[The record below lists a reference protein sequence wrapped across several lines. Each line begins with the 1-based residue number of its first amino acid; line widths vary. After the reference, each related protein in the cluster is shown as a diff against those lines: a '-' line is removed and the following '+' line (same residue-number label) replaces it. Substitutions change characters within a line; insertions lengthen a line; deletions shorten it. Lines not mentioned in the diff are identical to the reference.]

1 MNLLRTLILTW
12 ICVSMATAE
21 MCTDDVCEFT
31 LVVRRARTMTHTGS
45 DGMVHGVEIL
55 KNGSLQNKY
64 VVFSGDIDGPIV
76 PVEETITADGVQRN
90 VILLNDQ
97 FPGPTLEVMEGAQVV
112 VTVVNNLMREA
123 TSLHFHGMYMR
134 GVPYMDGVPYV
145 TQCPILPMHSFTYR
159 FKAEPAGTNWYH
171 SHLGSQKE
179 EGLYGAFIVHK
190 NSMASTP
197 SLPMFLQD
205 WWHEDF
211 NTIDVDSAFMP
222 NKGPGRYFDAWQ
234 DRGFSFDGNEL
245 SSVSFKSALING
257 RGRYNN
263 NSAPLTTFEVPP
275 GETLRFRLIHA
286 GAEYTFRVSI
296 DAHSMTVVAN
306 DGHDVEPVQVQS
318 ILVFP
323 GESYDFEVVGDQPS
337 GNYWIRA
344 QTLWAGKGPDVEPE
358 DRLQEV
364 KAILAY
370 DNAPADEDPMTTM
383 QTCTENSPCR
393 VLNCPFPAFP
403 QGSNTECVYI
413 SDLSSVE
420 EYSMPDES
428 ETEEYF
434 FNFGYQ
440 IGSSINGRKF
450 ATPKRPLVFKTPY
463 DITPCEATCETDGCM
478 CTYMEEI
485 PLGKTI
491 RFVLMNLGIGSGG
504 HHVIHLHGY
513 DFRVLAM
520 GFPDYNE
527 TTGRWISQNAGID
540 CGNDNKCNMASWNG
554 TRPNLNFNK
563 PPIRDTVVIPSRGY
577 TVIEFRSNNP
587 GFWLFH
593 CHQTTHMNEGM
604 SMIIAEAP
612 DKLPALPY
620 GFPTCGDFTGTE
632 KPRSEGSDEMTDA
645 AMGQSVTV
653 VELSYTQLIIIIVI
667 SAALSATI
675 ALVTVGIYNACTN
688 KTKIP
693 ETQATPQRLE
703 DTVPRKDGASSL
715 LEDAVE
721 DTV

>member
-1 MNLLRTLILTW
+1 MNLLRMFLLAW
-12 ICVSMATAE
+12 AYVSMATAE

-31 LVVRRARTMTHTGS
+31 LVVRQARTMTYTGS
-45 DGMVHGVEIL
+45 DGKVNGIEIL
-55 KNGSLQNKY
+55 KNGSLQDKY
-64 VVFSGDIDGPIV
+64 SLSQGDMDGPIV

-90 VILLNDQ
+90 VILVNDQ

-112 VTVVNNLMREA
+112 LTVVNKLYREA

-159 FKAEPAGTNWYH
+159 FKAEPAGTHWYH
-171 SHLGSQKE
+171 SHTGSQKE
-179 EGLYGAFIVHK
+179 DGLYGAFIVHK
-190 NSMASTP
+190 NGIPTTP

-205 WWHEDF
+205 WWHDDF
-211 NTIDVDSAFMP
+211 NTIDVDSAFMEHR
-222 NKGPGRYFDAWQ
+222 GPGRFYIPWQ
-234 DRGFSFDGNEL
+234 NRGFSFDGTEL
-245 SSVSFKSALING
+245 TALNFKSALING

-263 NSAPLTTFEVPP
+263 NSAPLTRFEISS
-275 GETLRFRLIHA
+275 GETLRFRLINA

-323 GESYDFEVVGDQPS
+323 GESYDFEVVGDPS
-337 GNYWIRA
+337 NSGTYWIRA

-364 KAILAY
+364 RAILAY
-370 DNAPADEDPMTTM
+370 DNDPTDEDPNSAM

-403 QGSNTECVYI
+403 AGSNTECIYV
-413 SDLSSVE
+413 SDLNSTE
-420 EYSMPDES
+420 DYSMPDES
-428 ETEEYF
+428 ENEEYF

-440 IGSSINGRKF
+440 IGSSVNGRKF
-450 ATPKRPLVFKTPY
+450 ATPKQPLIFKAPY
-463 DITPCEATCETDGCM
+463 DITPCEATCETDGCT
-478 CTYMEEI
+478 CTYTAEI

-491 RFVLMNLGIGSGG
+491 RFVLMNLGFGSGG

-520 GFPDYNE
+520 GFPEYNE
-527 TTGRWISQNAGID
+527 TTGRWISENADIN
-540 CGNDNKCNMASWNG
+540 CGNDNKCGMPSSWNVA
-554 TRPNLNFNK
+554 RPNLNYNR
-563 PPIRDTVVIPSRGY
+563 PPTRDTVVIPSRGY

-604 SMIIAEAP
+604 SMIIAEAL

-632 KPRSEGSDEMTDA
+632 KPPGGGSGEATTDA
-645 AMGQSVTV
+645 SKGQSSVTL
-653 VELSYTQLIIIIVI
+653 VELEQIQLIIIIVV

-675 ALVTVGIYNACTN
+675 AVLAVVVYNGRVN
-688 KTKIP
+688 KSKKEKL
-693 ETQATPQRLE
+693 ETPPAAPKSLE
-703 DTVPRKDGASSL
+703 DTVIM
-715 LEDAVE
+715 ED
-721 DTV
+721 

>member
-1 MNLLRTLILTW
+1 MNLLHAFVLACL
-12 ICVSMATAE
+12 CVTMATTQR
-21 MCTDDVCEFT
+21 CSDDVCEFT
-31 LVVRRARTMTHTGS
+31 LVVRYARTMTHTGNA
-45 DGMVHGVEIL
+45 DGSVHGIEIL
-55 KNGSLQNKY
+55 TNGSLQDVY
-64 VVFSGDIDGPIV
+64 SFSQAGVMDGPIV
-76 PVEETITADGVQRN
+76 PVNETITADGVQRN
-90 VILLNDQ
+90 VILVNDQ

-112 VTVVNNLMREA
+112 VTVVNKLLREA

-159 FKAEPAGTNWYH
+159 FKAEPAGTHWYH

-179 EGLYGAFIVHK
+179 DGLYGAFIVHK
-190 NSMASTP
+190 NSIPTNP

-205 WWHEDF
+205 WWHDDF
-211 NTIDVDSAFMP
+211 NTIDVDSAYMEHR
-222 NKGPGRYFDAWQ
+222 GPGRFFGPWQ
-234 DRGFSFDGNEL
+234 ERGFSFDGTEL
-245 SSVSFKSALING
+245 TALNFKSALING

-263 NSAPLTTFEVPP
+263 NSAPLTRFEISS
-275 GETLRFRLIHA
+275 GETVRFRLINA

-323 GESYDFEVVGDQPS
+323 GESYDFEVVGDPS
-337 GNYWIRA
+337 NSGTYWIRA

-364 KAILAY
+364 RAILAY
-370 DNAPADEDPMTTM
+370 ENDPTDEDPNSAM

-403 QGSNTECVYI
+403 AGSNTECVYV
-413 SDLSSVE
+413 SDLNSTE

-440 IGSSINGRKF
+440 IGSSVNGRKF
-450 ATPKRPLVFKTPY
+450 ATPKQPLIFKAPY
-463 DITPCEATCETDGCM
+463 DITPCEATCETDGCK
-478 CTYMEEI
+478 CTYMAEI

-491 RFVLMNLGIGSGG
+491 RFVLMSLGVGSEG
-504 HHVIHLHGY
+504 HHLIHLHGY

-520 GFPDYNE
+520 GFPVHNE
-527 TTGRWISQNAGID
+527 TTGRWISQNADID
-540 CGNDNKCNMASWNG
+540 CGNDNKCNMASWNV
-554 TRPNLNFNK
+554 TRPNLNYNK
-563 PPIRDTVVIPSRGY
+563 PPIRDTVVIPARGY

-587 GFWLFH
+587 GFWYFH

-604 SMIIAEAP
+604 SMIIAEAL

-632 KPRSEGSDEMTDA
+632 KPPGRGRTVA
-645 AMGQSVTV
+645 AMEQSVTK
-653 VELSYTQLIIIIVI
+653 VELDHTQLVIIIVI
-667 SAALSATI
+667 SAAMSATI
-675 ALVTVGIYNACTN
+675 ALAAVGIYNARVS
-688 KTKIP
+688 KSKEKML
-693 ETQATPQRLE
+693 ETPPAAPRGLE
-703 DTVPRKDGASSL
+703 DTVPRPEGATPL
-715 LEDAVE
+715 QEDAV
-721 DTV
+721 